1 MVCKAS
7 IETREMALVKVFVE
21 KSNDGT
27 YWGTTQNL
35 PGVVSAYG
43 NTLEELKK
51 NIKVAVDDYVETAVE
66 LEEDWI
72 DEVVPING
80 YEFKMNIE
88 SFFYLVP
95 QVKITAIARRAK
107 INPSLMRQYATGRAT
122 VSEERLKLIQGT
134 IHELGKELQSVTF

>member
-1 MVCKAS
+1 
-7 IETREMALVKVFVE
+7 MALVKVFVE

>member
-1 MVCKAS
+1 MGK
-7 IETREMALVKVFVE
+7 LKVFVE
-21 KSNDGT
+21 KADDGT

-43 NTLEELKK
+43 DSLEELKD
-51 NIKVAVDDYVETAVE
+51 NVKVAVADYVETAEE
-66 LEEDWI
+66 LGEDWV
-72 DEVVPING
+72 DGVKALTE
-80 YEFKMNIE
+80 YEFNMNIS

-95 QVKITAIARRAK
+95 QVKISAIALKAK

>member
-1 MVCKAS
+1 LIK
-7 IETREMALVKVFVE
+7 TRGMEAVKVFVE
-21 KSNDGT
+21 KADDGT

-35 PGVVSAYG
+35 PGVVSAFG
-43 NTLEELKK
+43 DTLEELKG
-51 NIKVAVDDYVETAVE
+51 NIKVAVDDYIETAVE
-66 LEEDWI
+66 LEEDWV
-72 DEVVPING
+72 DEVLPIQE

-122 VSEERLKLIQGT
+122 VSEERLKLIQG
-134 IHELGKELQSVTF
+134 

>member
-1 MVCKAS
+1 MES
-7 IETREMALVKVFVE
+7 VKVFVE
-21 KSNDGT
+21 KADDGT

-35 PGVVSAYG
+35 PGVVSAFG
-43 NTLEELKK
+43 DTLEELKG
-51 NIKVAVDDYVETAVE
+51 NIKVAVDDYIETAQE
-66 LEEDWI
+66 LEENWI
-72 DEVVPING
+72 DKVLPVQG

-88 SFFYLVP
+88 SFFHLVP